1 MSNPFDYVNS
11 ILQNKKN
18 LIVDELTEKDY
29 SPFLVNRTL
38 SYHKD
43 CILYANEMNRR
54 HLTDKKLQYD
64 FLLNTVRSQK
74 RPFAKWVK
82 AEKNEDIDAIKL
94 YFGFSDTKARE
105 AIILLSKDNIK
116 NIREKIDVGGIKTTK

>member
-1 MSNPFDYVNS
+1 
-11 ILQNKKN
+11 
-18 LIVDELTEKDY
+18 LTEKEY
-29 SPFLVNRTL
+29 QPFLVNRTL

-64 FLLNTVRSQK
+64 FLLNTIRSQK

-82 AEKNEDIDAIKL
+82 SEKSEDLECIKQVFGLSNE
-94 YFGFSDTKARE
+94 KARE
-105 AIILLSKDNIK
+105 AMRLLSNEQIQQLKEQTDT
-116 NIREKIDVGGIKTTK
+116 GGLRK

>member
-64 FLLNTVRSQK
+64 FLLNTIRSQK

-82 AEKNEDIDAIKL
+82 SEKSEDLECIKQVFGLSNE
-94 YFGFSDTKARE
+94 KARE
-105 AIILLSKDNIK
+105 AMRLLSNEQIQQLKEQTDT
-116 NIREKIDVGGIKTTK
+116 GGLRK

>member
-18 LIVDELTEKDY
+18 LIVDELTEKEY
-29 SPFLVNRTL
+29 QPFLVNRTL

-64 FLLNTVRSQK
+64 FLLNTIRSQK

-82 AEKNEDIDAIKL
+82 SEKSDNLECIKQV
-94 YFGFSDTKARE
+94 FGLSDQKARD
-105 AIILLSKDNIK
+105 AMRLLSNEQIQQLKEQADT
-116 NIREKIDVGGIKTTK
+116 GGLRK

>member
-43 CILYANEMNRR
+43 CIMYANEMNRR
-54 HLTDKKLQYD
+54 HLADKKLQYD
-64 FLLNTVRSQK
+64 FLLNTIRSQK

-82 AEKNEDIDAIKL
+82 SEKSEDLECIKQVFGLSNE
-94 YFGFSDTKARE
+94 KARE
-105 AIILLSKDNIK
+105 AMRLLSNEQIQQLKEQTDT
-116 NIREKIDVGGIKTTK
+116 GGLRK

>member
-18 LIVDELTEKDY
+18 LIVDELTEKEY
-29 SPFLVNRTL
+29 QPFLVNRTL

-64 FLLNTVRSQK
+64 FLLNTIRSQK

-82 AEKNEDIDAIKL
+82 SEKSEDLECIKQVFGLSNE
-94 YFGFSDTKARE
+94 KARE
-105 AIILLSKDNIK
+105 AMRLLSNEQIQQLKEQTDT
-116 NIREKIDVGGIKTTK
+116 GGLRK

>member
-43 CILYANEMNRR
+43 CIMYANEMNRR

-64 FLLNTVRSQK
+64 FLLNTIRSQK

-82 AEKNEDIDAIKL
+82 SEKSDNLECIKQV
-94 YFGFSDTKARE
+94 FGLSDQKARE
-105 AIILLSKDNIK
+105 AMRLLSNEQIQQLKEQTDT
-116 NIREKIDVGGIKTTK
+116 GGLRK

>member
-18 LIVDELTEKDY
+18 LIIDELTEKEY
-29 SPFLVNRTL
+29 QPFLVNRTL

-54 HLTDKKLQYD
+54 HLTDKKMQYD
-64 FLLNTVRSQK
+64 FFLNTIRSQK
-74 RPFAKWVK
+74 RPFAKWDK
-82 AEKNEDIDAIKL
+82 SEKSEDLECIKQVFGLSNE
-94 YFGFSDTKARE
+94 KARE
-105 AIILLSKDNIK
+105 AMRLLSNEQIQQLKEQTDT
-116 NIREKIDVGGIKTTK
+116 GGLRK

>member
-43 CILYANEMNRR
+43 CIMYANEMNRR

-64 FLLNTVRSQK
+64 FLLNTIRSQK

-82 AEKNEDIDAIKL
+82 SEKSEDLECIKQVFGLSNE
-94 YFGFSDTKARE
+94 KARE
-105 AIILLSKDNIK
+105 AMRLLSNEQIQQLKEQTDT
-116 NIREKIDVGGIKTTK
+116 GGLRK